1 MYQMIKIFTV
11 IAFLMGSVIFAQ
23 NIKEKLKPIVTID
36 DARNFVLENQNL
48 EAQLM
53 NIIPGIYTDEFSAKL
68 SNVKPGDV
76 FSDIEFTYK
85 IIAAKNVRVFRVSY
99 IYLDGSKLSLKEIEK
114 SRTKIIE
121 EYNKGSSFAVLAKK
135 HTMDSSPDGDLGW
148 FSEGMMI
155 PDFENAVK
163 NHKQNEIFKVDVTD
177 KKWYYIVLK
186 TFEDKELE
194 ELSVL
199 KVKTS

>member
-1 MYQMIKIFTV
+1 MIKIVTV

-76 FSDIEFTYK
+76 FSDID
-85 IIAAKNVRVFRVSY
+85 
-99 IYLDGSKLSLKEIEK
+99 LH
-114 SRTKIIE
+114 TK
-121 EYNKGSSFAVLAKK
+121 
-135 HTMDSSPDGDLGW
+135 
-148 FSEGMMI
+148 
-155 PDFENAVK
+155 
-163 NHKQNEIFKVDVTD
+163 
-177 KKWYYIVLK
+177 
-186 TFEDKELE
+186 
-194 ELSVL
+194 
-199 KVKTS
+199 

>member
-1 MYQMIKIFTV
+1 MKKTFTV
-11 IAFLMGSVIFAQ
+11 LAFLMGSVIFAQ
-23 NIKEKLKPIVTID
+23 NIKEQLKAIVTIE
-36 DARNFVLENQNL
+36 DARNFVLQNQNL
-48 EAQLM
+48 DAQLM

-68 SNVKPGDV
+68 SNVKPGDI
-76 FSDIEFTYK
+76 FSDIDFTYK
-85 IIAAKNVRVFRVSY
+85 IIAAKNVQVFRVSY
-99 IYLDGSKLSLKEIEK
+99 IFLDGSKLSLKEIEK
-114 SRTKIIE
+114 TRTKIIE
-121 EYNKGSSFAVLAKK
+121 EYNRGSSFTVLAKK
-135 HTMDSSPDGDLGW
+135 YTMDSSPDGDLGW
-148 FSEGMMI
+148 FSEGMMV

-199 KVKTS
+199 KVRTS

>member
-1 MYQMIKIFTV
+1 MYQMIKTFTV
-11 IAFLMGSVIFAQ
+11 IAFLLGSGIFAQ
-23 NIKEKLKPIVTID
+23 NIKEQLNLLVTIE

-53 NIIPGIYTDEFSAKL
+53 NIVHGINTDEFSAKL

-76 FSDIEFTYK
+76 FSDIDFTYK
-85 IIAAKNVRVFRVSY
+85 IIAAKNVMVFRVSY

-121 EYNKGSSFAVLAKK
+121 EYKRGSAFAVLAKK
-135 HTMDSSPDGDLGW
+135 YTMDSSPDGDLGW
-148 FSEGMMI
+148 FSEGMMV

-163 NHKQNEIFKVDVTD
+163 NHNLNEIFKIDVVD

-186 TFEDKELE
+186 TFEDKQLE
-194 ELSVL
+194 ELTIL
-199 KVKTS
+199 KIKTS

>member
-1 MYQMIKIFTV
+1 MIKTFTV

-114 SRTKIIE
+114 SRMKIIE
-121 EYNKGSSFAVLAKK
+121 EYNRGVHLLF
-135 HTMDSSPDGDLGW
+135 
-148 FSEGMMI
+148 
-155 PDFENAVK
+155 
-163 NHKQNEIFKVDVTD
+163 
-177 KKWYYIVLK
+177 
-186 TFEDKELE
+186 
-194 ELSVL
+194 
-199 KVKTS
+199 

>member
-1 MYQMIKIFTV
+1 MYQMIKTFTV

-114 SRTKIIE
+114 SRMKIIE
-121 EYNKGSSFAVLAKK
+121 EYNRGSSFAVLAKK
-135 HTMDSSPDGDLGW
+135 YTMDSSPDGDLGW

-155 PDFENAVK
+155 PDFENAVR
-163 NHKQNEIFKVDVTD
+163 NHKQNDVFKVDVAD

-186 TFEDKELE
+186 TFGDKELE
-194 ELSVL
+194 EVSVL